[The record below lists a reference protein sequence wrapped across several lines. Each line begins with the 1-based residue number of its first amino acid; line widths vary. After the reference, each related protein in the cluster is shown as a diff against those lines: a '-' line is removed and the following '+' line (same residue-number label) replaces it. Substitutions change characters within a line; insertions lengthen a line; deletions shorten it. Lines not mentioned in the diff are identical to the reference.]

1 VNTTYE
7 EYEFKELAEHD
18 FDGREGRIVVP
29 KMRWDSD
36 RCVCMCVCER
46 EREREGE
53 RERVRMTRVAEM
65 RVRLIPL
72 RECVVYYIKRVCV
85 LCAIL
90 GESVLCAILGESVL
104 FTIMYH
110 NKNH

>member
-1 VNTTYE
+1 
-7 EYEFKELAEHD
+7 
-18 FDGREGRIVVP
+18 
-29 KMRWDSD
+29 
-36 RCVCMCVCER
+36 
-46 EREREGE
+46 
-53 RERVRMTRVAEM
+53 MTRVAEMRASM